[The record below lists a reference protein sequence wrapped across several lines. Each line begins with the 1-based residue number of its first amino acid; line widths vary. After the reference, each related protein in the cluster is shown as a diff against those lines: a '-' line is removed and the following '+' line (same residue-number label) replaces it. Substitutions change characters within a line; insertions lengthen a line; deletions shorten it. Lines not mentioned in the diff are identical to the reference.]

1 MAAVLQQILE
11 RSEISK
17 LQKTVLT
24 KLEKY
29 IADQQCEIDSLKA
42 HQEQNR
48 VDSGKVV
55 LQQARSCRNIMIN
68 IVKT

>member
-1 MAAVLQQILE
+1 MEEESLERKMAAVLQQILE

-29 IADQQCEIDSLKA
+29 ISDQQCEVDFLKA
-42 HQEQNR
+42 QQEQYR
-48 VDSGKVV
+48 VDSGKAM
-55 LQQARSCRNIMIN
+55 LF
-68 IVKT
+68 

>member
-1 MAAVLQQILE
+1 MERKMAAVLQQILE

-29 IADQQCEIDSLKA
+29 ISDQQGEVDCLKA
-42 HQEQNR
+42 QQEQYR
-48 VDSGKVV
+48 VDSGKAM
-55 LQQARSCRNIMIN
+55 LF
-68 IVKT
+68 

>member
-11 RSEISK
+11 RSEIAK

-29 IADQQCEIDSLKA
+29 ISDQQYEVDCLKSQ
-42 HQEQNR
+42 QEQYR
-48 VDSGKVV
+48 VDSGKAM
-55 LQQARSCRNIMIN
+55 LF
-68 IVKT
+68 